1 MHDEIV
7 WYRVVRKSKKGN
19 GQKYVILSENYEIF
33 HGSKLKGECTIS
45 KGGEYYI
52 RHRNSAA
59 QSQRVI
65 LPRPSHGLAFL
76 E

>member
-1 MHDEIV
+1 MHDEIE
-7 WYRVVRKSKKGN
+7 WFRVVHKSKKGN
-19 GQKYVILSENYEIF
+19 RQRNVILSENYEIF
-33 HGSKLKGECTIS
+33 HGSKLKGECS
-45 KGGEYYI
+45 SLKGGEYNI

-65 LPRPSHGLAFL
+65 LPCPSQGLTFL